1 MCFTSVRA
9 CGLFAL
15 RLSTGVVYENWESL
29 GLPAN
34 TNIRVGVHAGPAIQ
48 IVDPLT
54 GRKNF
59 VGAHVSYAARIE
71 PITPKGSVFASMQV
85 RVVRFCRFLPCV
97 PQCSAPARARSVSF
111 RNSPNTYTPRNE
123 TRQFAALAEL
133 EGRACRDY
141 FRCRYVG
148 NVSLAKSFGVFP
160 TFHLTSSNE
169 DGGGAVLDFWR
180 TAVFARR
187 AKGRMSVMA
196 AATKRD

>member
-1 MCFTSVRA
+1 MFLSVP
-9 CGLFAL
+9 LPLAL
-15 RLSTGVVYENWESL
+15 VRSLSAT
-29 GLPAN
+29 
-34 TNIRVGVHAGPAIQ
+34 
-48 IVDPLT
+48 PLT
-54 GRKNF
+54 
-59 VGAHVSYAARIE
+59 H
-71 PITPKGSVFASMQV
+71 TPHA
-85 RVVRFCRFLPCV
+85 
-97 PQCSAPARARSVSF
+97 
-111 RNSPNTYTPRNE
+111 RNE

-133 EGRACRDY
+133 EGRACGDY